1 MIVNM
6 EAIYNYTSC
15 NPIIYSQ
22 TGGFA
27 LNLLFFSVL

>member
-1 MIVNM
+1 MIVNIGV
-6 EAIYNYTSC
+6 IYNHTPC
-15 NPIIYSQ
+15 NHIIYSQ

>member
-1 MIVNM
+1 MIVNI
-6 EAIYNYTSC
+6 EVIYNHTPR

-22 TGGFA
+22 TRGFV